1 MNFSDAC
8 PRHQNLKH
16 PKRKLV
22 CVNELRNSPVFI
34 FTHTRPPSNL
44 LLFAAPRKSLLF
56 VRGGMCVLFRACF
69 SSLGDP
75 GKTSALQPTL
85 IFPDRVYEWL
95 KIGGV
100 VATTSV
106 FDSSE
111 LGGISCEYCRHTTSP
126 VAFFFLLSSFGTVP
140 TQDRPQMLPGNQFAH
155 TVAFMLQDCW
165 HALVLGCQGVPRNTC
180 ACPKTGLTGGGT
192 CLSY

>member
-1 MNFSDAC
+1 MVLWNSSCHAHSASRRGLFYAC
-8 PRHQNLKH
+8 
-16 PKRKLV
+16 
-22 CVNELRNSPVFI
+22 S
-34 FTHTRPPSNL
+34 
-44 LLFAAPRKSLLF
+44 
-56 VRGGMCVLFRACF
+56 VRRSRL
-69 SSLGDP
+69 SLGYH
-75 GKTSALQPTL
+75 
-85 IFPDRVYEWL
+85 IICFH
-95 KIGGV
+95 
-100 VATTSV
+100 
-106 FDSSE
+106 SSE

-192 CLSY
+192 CLSYWPEMSSNLLCLSDPLPFLFLIKKNYKLSDRYRYIILWCIQHVV